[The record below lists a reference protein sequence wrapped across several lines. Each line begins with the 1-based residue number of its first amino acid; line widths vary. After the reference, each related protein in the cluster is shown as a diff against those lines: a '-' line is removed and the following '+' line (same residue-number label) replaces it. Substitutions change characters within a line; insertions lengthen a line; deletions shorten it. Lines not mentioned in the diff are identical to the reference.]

1 MNPSYDPVAL
11 EILKMA
17 RELVINE
24 YTDRRAQDHNKWLA
38 DFEVVWKNN
47 RIRLPYPD
55 IPPYPTETQIV
66 ARAQVLLDFLKV
78 NHQQNQDLLRKHEE
92 PKPVIATPP
101 LPPAAPAAP
110 PAVKLEPITQVEDPV
125 PTPVDTVSVAPPAV
139 KPELISQA
147 EVSLPTEEEII
158 DEIVDELVEEGLVEE
173 GSLVGEVLVESI
185 VLDPSNREQTSL
197 KLLPLVLRRL
207 EEIKNGKKK

>member
-1 MNPSYDPVAL
+1 MTLNYDPVSL

-17 RELVINE
+17 RDLVINE

-38 DFEVVWKNN
+38 DFEVIWKNN

-55 IPPYPTETQIV
+55 IPPYPTETEIV
-66 ARAQVLLDFLKV
+66 ARAQILLNFLSA
-78 NHQQNQDLLRKHEE
+78 NHQQSQPVAE
-92 PKPVIATPP
+92 KPVEVFAPPPP
-101 LPPAAPAAP
+101 LSTAVAPAAP
-110 PAVKLEPITQVEDPV
+110 PAVELEPIFQVEEPI
-125 PTPVDTVSVAPPAV
+125 PTPAIAVSVAPPAV
-139 KPELISQA
+139 EPDPITQVEEPIASDEDLI
-147 EVSLPTEEEII
+147 E
-158 DEIVDELVEEGLVEE
+158 EIVDELVEEGLVEE

-207 EEIKNGKKK
+207 EEMKNGKKK